1 MTGVGAPWKGRGGEE
16 KRARAGCGGGRTGGA
31 TSCRACKLLLTAAC
45 SAKCCWLVL
54 CVRKCAVRKKQREAQ
69 EKRNGKKEEKK
80 VGEISKHEKIW
91 G

>member
-1 MTGVGAPWKGRGGEE
+1 
-16 KRARAGCGGGRTGGA
+16 
-31 TSCRACKLLLTAAC
+31 
-45 SAKCCWLVL
+45 
-54 CVRKCAVRKKQREAQ
+54 VRKCAVRKKQREAQ